1 MSLIAELKR
10 RNVVRAGLLYAVGGW
25 VVLQVADVL
34 AQLLGLPEWTLRF
47 VAFILAL
54 GFPLVLIFSWVFE
67 LTPEGIKRE
76 RDLPPDREKTPASAR
91 KFNLAIAGLVAIAAV
106 IVLGNFAWKP
116 ADMGPEQ
123 GPDESAAT
131 LPTPPGSSVST
142 TNNTGE
148 VVAPATSIAVLPFV
162 NMSSDP
168 ENDYFADGLSEE
180 LLNVLA
186 QIEGFKVAGRTSSF
200 TFKGENKNLQEVGR
214 TLNVG
219 TVLEGSVRK
228 SGDQVRVT
236 AQLIS
241 VKDGYH
247 LWSNSYDRKLDDI
260 FSIQDDIARQVV
272 GALKKTLLASQDEAV
287 LERRP
292 TDNLEAYQLY
302 LRGRHQLAKRTLQGL
317 QLALAAFREAT
328 ELDPKFTRAWSGVAD
343 AQSLMASYGYL
354 PIAGMKDDAEFAIE
368 QALALDP
375 GLGEAYASKGLLLTQ
390 LNGDSED
397 IIALYNKAL
406 ELNPNNSL
414 AHMWLAG
421 QLGPSNSE
429 AGLKHLRIA
438 YSLDP
443 LSRVVVFNL
452 ASYLM
457 VTGHYEEAK
466 KHTEELL
473 ELDPLWPGAQ
483 RLLAQNAIT
492 LGDAHGW
499 IRANLEVLKLDPDDN
514 QTLENLGDAFLSLG
528 DLETAEKYVLRARKI
543 SPDYAG
549 TAVLQALLLWLQGD
563 PEAGLKITRE
573 IAARQ
578 PNDKSAVIN
587 AAYAE
592 AYTGEWDRALNYC
605 RSALGEDLAPAKIG
619 PDDLSILPPC
629 ISSMR
634 ASGRNSQAQALS
646 EGGNAAVQQLI
657 ASFDIWNLHFLA
669 ARIAAAAGN
678 RDLALLELDRAI
690 QKNMPPL
697 AFPLDPWMRVYSDD
711 PGFKPLFDSLENK
724 AAALHA
730 KLSAEGLTSGKR
742 VVFDL

>member
-25 VVLQVADVL
+25 VILQVADVL
-34 AQLLGLPEWTLRF
+34 SQLLGLPDWTLRF

-67 LTPEGIKRE
+67 LTPDGIRRE
-76 RDLPPDREKTPASAR
+76 SDLPPDRETTPSSAR
-91 KFNLAIAGLVAIAAV
+91 KFNLAIAGLVAIAIL
-106 IVLGNFAWKP
+106 IVLGNFASKP
-116 ADMGPEQ
+116 DDMALKNAPV
-123 GPDESAAT
+123 DTTAS
-131 LPTPPGSSVST
+131 LPSPPGSSTAT
-142 TNNTGE
+142 TSNSGD
-148 VVAPATSIAVLPFV
+148 VLAPATSIAVLPFV

-200 TFKGENKNLQEVGR
+200 SYKGKNQNLKEIGQ

-247 LWSNSYDRKLDDI
+247 LWSSSYDRKLDDI
-260 FSIQDDIARQVV
+260 FTIQDDIARQVV
-272 GALKKTLLASQDEAV
+272 GALKKTLLASQDELV

-328 ELDPKFTRAWSGVAD
+328 DLDPKFARAWTGVAD

-354 PIAGMKDDAEFAIE
+354 PIIGMKDNAEFAIE
-368 QALALDP
+368 QALELDP
-375 GLGEAYASKGLLLTQ
+375 GLGEAYASKGLLLSQ
-390 LNGDSED
+390 LDGNTED
-397 IIALYNKAL
+397 IIALYDRAL
-406 ELNPNNSL
+406 QLNPNNSL

-421 QLGPSNSE
+421 QLGQSNSE
-429 AGLKHLRIA
+429 AALKHLRIA

-457 VTGHYEEAK
+457 VTGHYEQAR

-492 LGDAHGW
+492 LGDAYGW

-514 QTLENLGDAFLSLG
+514 QTLENLGNAFLSLG
-528 DLETAEKYVLRARKI
+528 DLETAEKYVQRALKI
-543 SPDYAG
+543 SPDYPG
-549 TAVLQALLLWLQGD
+549 TAVLQALLLWLQND
-563 PEAGLKITRE
+563 PEAGLAITRE
-573 IAARQ
+573 NSAQQ
-578 PNDKSAVIN
+578 PNDKFAIIN
-587 AAYAE
+587 ATYAE
-592 AYTGEWDRALNYC
+592 AYAGQWDRALNYC
-605 RSALGEDLAPAKIG
+605 RRMLGEDLAPAKIG
-619 PDDLSILPPC
+619 PDDLAILPPC
-629 ISSMR
+629 IWSMK
-634 ASGRNSQAQALS
+634 ASGKNSQAQALS
-646 EGGNAAVQQLI
+646 EGGNATVKQLI
-657 ASFDIWNLHFLA
+657 ASFDVWNFHFLA
-669 ARIAAAAGN
+669 ARIAAAAGD
-678 RDLALLELDRAI
+678 RDLALLELDMAM

-697 AFPLDPWMRVYSDD
+697 AFPLDPWLRHYRDD
-711 PGFKPLFDSLENK
+711 PGFKPLFDDLENK
-724 AAALHA
+724 AAALYA

-742 VVFDL
+742 VVFEL

>member
-10 RNVVRAGLLYAVGGW
+10 RNVVRVGLLYAVGGW

-34 AQLLGLPEWTLRF
+34 AQLLGLPDWTLRF

-67 LTPEGIKRE
+67 LTPEGIKRDS
-76 RDLPPDREKTPASAR
+76 DLSPDHAISPESAR
-91 KFNLAIAGLVAIAAV
+91 KFNLAIGGLVVIAILLLVSNINTNSGGDEQYPAASEV
-106 IVLGNFAWKP
+106 TSVVP
-116 ADMGPEQ
+116 AV
-123 GPDESAAT
+123 
-131 LPTPPGSSVST
+131 PGYAVST
-142 TNNTGE
+142 VGDSVENS
-148 VVAPATSIAVLPFV
+148 APDTSIAVLPFI

-168 ENDYFADGLSEE
+168 ENEYFADGLSEE

-200 TFKGENKNLQEVGR
+200 TFKGENKNLQEIGR

-241 VKDGYH
+241 VKNGYH

-272 GALKKTLLASQDEAV
+272 SALKKTLLASQDEVV
-287 LERRP
+287 LEKRP

-328 ELDPKFTRAWSGVAD
+328 ALDPKFARAWTGVAD

-390 LNGDSED
+390 LNGDNED
-397 IIALYNKAL
+397 IIALYDKAL

-421 QLGPSNSE
+421 QLGTVNSRDS
-429 AGLKHLRIA
+429 LMHLREA
-438 YSLDP
+438 YSVDP
-443 LSRVVVFNL
+443 LSGVVVFNL

-457 VTGHYEEAK
+457 ITGHNEEAR

-473 ELDPLWPGAQ
+473 QLDPGWPGAQ

-492 LGDAHGW
+492 LGDAYGW
-499 IRANLEVLKLDPDDN
+499 IRGNLKVLELDPDDN
-514 QTLENLGDAFLSLG
+514 QTLENLGTAFLSLG
-528 DLETAEKYVLRARKI
+528 DLETAEKYILRARKI
-543 SPDYAG
+543 SPDYPG
-549 TAVLQALLLWLQGD
+549 TAGLHALLLWLQGNPD
-563 PEAGLKITRE
+563 AGLKITRD
-573 IAARQ
+573 IAAQQ
-578 PNDKSAVIN
+578 PDVKAAVIY

-592 AYTGEWDRALNYC
+592 AFAGESELVLEQC
-605 RSALGEDLAPAKIG
+605 RKALGKDFTPVKIG
-619 PDDLSILPPC
+619 PEDLVILPPC
-629 ISSMR
+629 IASLR
-634 ASGRNSQAQALS
+634 ATGKDTHARALS
-646 EGGNAAVQQLI
+646 DSGNAAVEQLI
-657 ASFDIWNLHFLA
+657 ASFDVWNFHFLA
-669 ARIAAAAGN
+669 ARIAAAAGD
-678 RDLALLELDRAI
+678 RDLALLELTTAI

-697 AFPLDPWMRVYSDD
+697 AFPLDPWLGNYRDD
-711 PGFKPLFDSLENK
+711 PDFKLLFDRLEGK
-724 AAALHA
+724 AAALFA
-730 KLSAEGLTSGKR
+730 RLSTEGLTSGKR